1 MQGKVL
7 PERSAT
13 QVYVGIDVCKARLD
27 VYLHPL
33 GAKFAVSNDAHGF
46 RRLKRSLEG
55 HEVALVVMEATGK
68 LHRAAHRSLVAESFA
83 VAVVNPLRAR
93 LFAEAAGAL
102 AKTDGVDAR
111 MLAVLGES
119 MKPSPTAPPSALM
132 QTLRDVLRCRDA
144 AVAARTA
151 LLNQL
156 GEASVPVA
164 IAEIKRQIRCRD
176 LARPSRGGDRTPHR
190 RRSEPGPAARR
201 PDPDPGD
208 RDHDGCR
215 PDRGL
220 AEIGALSDK
229 QAAMIAGLAP
239 IACDSGEQA
248 GARHIR
254 GGRPQLRRALSMA
267 ALSATRCNPDL
278 KAVYD
283 RLRAAG
289 KKPKVALV
297 AVMRKLVILA
307 NAVDNVLVTQNRLWE
322 PNHA

>member
-83 VAVVNPLRAR
+83 VAVVNPLRSR

-111 MLAVLGES
+111 RLAVRGES
-119 MKPSPTAPPSALM
+119 MKPSPTAPPGALR
-132 QTLRDVLRCRDA
+132 QTLRDVLRRRDA

-164 IAEIKRQIRCRD
+164 IAEIKRQIRAVETSLANLEAEIERLIAAD
-176 LARPSRGGDRTPHR
+176 PSLARRLAVLTSI
-190 RRSEPGPAARR
+190 PGIGTTTAVALIV
-201 PDPDPGD
+201 
-208 RDHDGCR
+208 
-215 PDRGL
+215 GL
-220 AEIGALSDK
+220 AEIGSLSDK

-248 GARHIR
+248 GTRHIR
-254 GGRPQLRRALSMA
+254 GGRPQLRRALYMA

-289 KKPKVALV
+289 QKPKVALV

-307 NAVDNVLVTQNRLWE
+307 NALVTQNRLWE